1 MYRARR
7 NHRRVGTVV
16 VQVVVCSTVL
26 LGFCALALDI
36 AQLHLART
44 ELQRSADAGALAG
57 ASVYLENAGLL
68 QSNDLRNIAIQRA
81 QAYAALNVTLGQPT
95 LLDAADV
102 VAGTL
107 DLDNPAAPLDTS
119 GDARFNAVRVLARRT
134 DGSSNGA
141 VVHNFARILGFAE
154 GGVGASAIAAFD
166 DRFAGYRQTT
176 QYGPL
181 VPFTIHRDVYAD
193 MLENGPDE
201 YSYDSDSDIVLET
214 ADDVREVKLYP
225 YWDNAPG
232 NFGLLNI
239 GTPNHGVP
247 ALEEQ
252 ILYGVT
258 AADLELEIGTSE
270 LTFYDS
276 AGQPTTYN
284 ITGTPGLKVGLSD
297 AVEQRIGDVIGFF
310 LHDQVTG
317 NGANAVYRIVDLR
330 FGRVMTIDL
339 HGNPNHK
346 RLLIQPVA
354 YTGPGVVVHHDAPSS
369 NGQVGALR
377 IVR

>member
-1 MYRARR
+1 
-7 NHRRVGTVV
+7 VV

-57 ASVYLENAGLL
+57 ASVYLENAGLI
-68 QSNDLRNIAIQRA
+68 QSPELTTGAVQRA
-81 QAYAALNVTLGQPT
+81 QAFAQFNDTLGAPT

-102 VAGTL
+102 VPGTL
-107 DLDNPAAPLDTS
+107 DLDNPAAALDTT
-119 GDARFNAVRVLARRT
+119 GALRFNAVQVLVRKAS
-134 DGSSNGA
+134 GSSNGSVA
-141 VVHNFARILGFAE
+141 YNFAKILGFTS
-154 GGVGASAIAAFD
+154 GGVGAGATAAFD
-166 DRFAGYRQTT
+166 DRFAGYEQTEE
-176 QYGPL
+176 YGL
-181 VPFTIHRDVYAD
+181 LIPFTIHRDIYND
-193 MLENGPDE
+193 MFVNGPDD
-201 YSYDSDSDIVLET
+201 YYYDAEGEFVLEGP
-214 ADDVREVKLYP
+214 DGVREVRLYP
-225 YWDNAPG
+225 YNTVPG
-232 NFGLLNI
+232 NFGLRNSA
-239 GTPNHGVP
+239 TPNHGVP
-247 ALEEQ
+247 ALEQQ

-258 AADLELEIGTSE
+258 PADLELEVGTSV

-297 AVEQRIGDVIGFF
+297 AVEERIGDVIGFF

-317 NGANAVYRIVDLR
+317 NGANSVYRIVDLR

-339 HGNPNHK
+339 HGNPNNK
-346 RLLIQPVA
+346 RLIIQPVA
-354 YTGPGVVVHHDAPSS
+354 YTGPGVVVHDYAPSS